1 MSSRFLRVAGA
12 AAVAAAFTLL
22 SAPPSFA
29 PHVAQLQVTPAQ
41 AKAGEEVTVFGP
53 RGYGRFTPV
62 QVRWESPTGPVLGQF
77 TPNEE
82 SYAMWGP
89 GTVRI
94 PEDAKPG
101 VYSLYATQ
109 TLTAADTH
117 IRGVPARGEITVL
130 GPGGTP
136 VLGATTDAPALP
148 DQNGPGLVEDEP
160 VSTGA
165 VVLVA
170 LGVAGVGMFL
180 AGGAALVASRRRS
193 STQQAAGA

>member
-1 MSSRFLRVAGA
+1 MSRLLRWGGA
-12 AAVAAAFTLL
+12 AVVAAAFTFA
-22 SAPPSFA
+22 SAAPSFA

-53 RGYGRFTPV
+53 RGYGRTNPV
-62 QVRWESPTGPVLGQF
+62 EIHWGSVDGPVLGRF

-82 SYAMWGP
+82 AYAMWGP

-101 VYSLYATQ
+101 VYALFATQ
-109 TLTAADTH
+109 TLAPAETH

-130 GPGGTP
+130 GTGGTP
-136 VLGATTDAPALP
+136 VIGATRGAPALP
-148 DQNGPGLVEDEP
+148 DQDGPGLIEDEP
-160 VSTGA
+160 VSTGTVA
-165 VVLVA
+165 LVA

-180 AGGAALVASRRRS
+180 AGGAALVASRRRP
-193 STQQAAGA
+193 GARSPVPSA